1 MSCFSIHP
9 AVLRVSLFAGASL
22 VGFLLAGPVV
32 HALAGEGAD
41 GEVIRACYLPDSGV
55 VYRIGAHGLGDACK
69 AEGHVEFSWNVQG
82 PVGPQGP
89 KGDRGP
95 QGPPGPGLTVQ
106 GCPAGE
112 FVIGID
118 AHGNL
123 ACSGV
128 EDLRTWYLDFDGDG
142 FGHPGVTTE
151 AADQPSG
158 YVATGTDCDDSDAS
172 IHAGA
177 ADPVGDDAFVRQAL
191 ATPLER
197 EPGARYG
204 YSNVGYSLLGRI
216 AEEVTGRPYEA
227 ALRERVLEPASMTR
241 TGYRLPPDVADD
253 VAVGYRG
260 GERWGTIFERPLA
273 PDGAPGWHLRANG
286 GLHSTVGDLYRL
298 HVALERGGILEPS
311 TRAAMESPQVPENPE
326 GSSHYGFGWAI
337 FETPRGTRLVA
348 HNGGNGVL
356 AADFLRYVE
365 DDVVVIVLSNTAEWP
380 ATRIASRVA
389 ALVFDHDVAMP
400 PEVAPF
406 DKAVAGG
413 HAGTY
418 RLEDGDDLE
427 VRRAD
432 GALVVVPRGPRAAEA
447 LSGTAPGD
455 EARAFGARVLAARRA
470 ADAGDYGPLH
480 AMLGDGMSIREIEER
495 EGRMRERME
504 GRLGPRVATRLA
516 GIRER
521 GGEAVATLEIEHERG
536 SRYLHVAGMGE
547 HVHDLRLSPE
557 PVSTLVYPAT
567 DGSWFAFDVR
577 DGVTARVRFE
587 EDGIVVLSATGE
599 PRAMGVGE

>member
-1 MSCFSIHP
+1 MGSLVLALALLGAPADTIAGRVDAYLARLEALGFSGATLVAVDGEIVLEKGYGPADRETRRPVRPGTVFSIGSITKP
-9 AVLRVSLFAGASL
+9 FTALTILSLA
-22 VGFLLAGPVV
+22 
-32 HALAGEGAD
+32 
-41 GEVIRACYLPDSGV
+41 DSGELLLDDPLTRFFDDV
-55 VYRIGAHGLGDACK
+55 PPDKAGITIRNLLTHTAGFPGAIG
-69 AEGHVEFSWNVQG
+69 
-82 PVGPQGP
+82 
-89 KGDRGP
+89 
-95 QGPPGPGLTVQ
+95 
-106 GCPAGE
+106 
-112 FVIGID
+112 
-118 AHGNL
+118 
-123 ACSGV
+123 
-128 EDLRTWYLDFDGDG
+128 
-142 FGHPGVTTE
+142 
-151 AADQPSG
+151 
-158 YVATGTDCDDSDAS
+158 DD
-172 IHAGA
+172 
-177 ADPVGDDAFVRQAL
+177 ADPVGGDAFVRQAL